1 VKKFQAL
8 ENGVEKSSNHWK
20 YFGGLMGSWVGTR
33 REGFPSSPSG
43 LRRTSQ
49 PFPPYKSRQDGAAL
63 IVSVWVILLFSL
75 LISSMAFDMQVEANV
90 AGYQRKRVK
99 AQYLARAGM
108 EWATAVLSR
117 KVTETMDEELILEPD
132 QDEQLVVASI
142 NLSRGVGVSGVEKE
156 LGAGK
161 FIVDIVPEESRRNVN
176 VLTEDDWKE
185 VLDQAGVEN
194 TRWSELIDCFLDW
207 IDEGDEYRLNGA
219 ESDDEYYQEREYE
232 VKNAPL
238 DTVDELLMIKGFTP
252 ALLYGGAS
260 PDDEETIYTG
270 IAGWLTT
277 WGDGKVNVN
286 TASREVLM
294 TLPEM
299 EDFVIDAILEQRT
312 GLDGVPNTKDD
323 GFRDVEEVIAKT
335 GFNQDYRDFITV
347 TERKYLRIVSIGD
360 VEGVRNGI
368 WAILQADESGII
380 PVYWREEAMP

>member
-1 VKKFQAL
+1 MKKFQSL
-8 ENGVEKSSNHWK
+8 EKETGKSSNGWK
-20 YFGGLMGSWVGTR
+20 FSGGVVASVGTR
-33 REGFPSSPSG
+33 REGLPSSPSG

-49 PFPPYKSRQDGAAL
+49 PFPPYNSRQDGAAL
-63 IVSVWVILLFSL
+63 IVSVWVILSFSL

-117 KVTETMDEELILEPD
+117 RVTETMDEELILEPD

-219 ESDDEYYQEREYE
+219 ESDDEYYREKEYE

-260 PDDEETIYTG
+260 PDDEGVFYQG

-286 TASREVLM
+286 TASREVLL

-299 EDFVIDAILEQRT
+299 EDFVIDAILEQRA

-323 GFRDVEEVIAKT
+323 GFRDVEEVISKT
-335 GFNQDYRDFITV
+335 GFDQTYRDFITV

-368 WAILQADESGII
+368 WAILQADQSGVI